1 MELLSILRLL
11 VAFTGKA
18 LSFPLLVVKSGEL
31 IKKGS
36 SHKPTGMIPL
46 AMLLLPPLDVPE

>member
-1 MELLSILRLL
+1 VELLSILRLL
-11 VAFTGKA
+11 VTFTGQA
-18 LSFPLLVVKSGEL
+18 LSFPLLVVKSGEV

-36 SHKPTGMIPL
+36 SHKLTGMIPL